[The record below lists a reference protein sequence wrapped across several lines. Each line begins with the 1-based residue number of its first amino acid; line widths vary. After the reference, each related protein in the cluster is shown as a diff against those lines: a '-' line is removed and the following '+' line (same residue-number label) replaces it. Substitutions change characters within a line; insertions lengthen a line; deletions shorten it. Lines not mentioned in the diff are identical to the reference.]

1 MISSGS
7 VGIHT
12 YIKTNTGG
20 IVKII
25 PETVFPVTDK
35 CFYIIDIKWG
45 MGYNRRTWLHT
56 EKRRMNYVFI
66 AGC

>member
-25 PETVFPVTDK
+25 PETVFPVADK
-35 CFYIIDIKWG
+35 CFYNIDIKWG

-56 EKRRMNYVFI
+56 
-66 AGC
+66 